1 MHPLLTHW
9 LPLGLYAAGI
19 FFASS
24 LPKPPPLPSVAGADK
39 VLHFAAYAGLAVLCA
54 RAFRRRW
61 PGLSPWGLGNLSL
74 LAVALYGLTDEFH
87 QAFVPGRTADPW
99 DWLADILGAAAGTL
113 AYLLAARRRS
123 RPGPPRLDRFSDPD

>member
-1 MHPLLTHW
+1 MRTFVSHW

-19 FFASS
+19 FLASS

-39 VLHFAAYAGLAVLCA
+39 GLHFAAYAGLAILCT

-74 LAVALYGLTDEFH
+74 LSVALYGLFDELH

-99 DWLADILGAAAGTL
+99 DWLADTLGAAVGTL
-113 AYLLAARRRS
+113 AYLLAVRRGP
-123 RPGPPRLDRFSDPD
+123 RPAPPRLDRFSDPV